1 MQVYAKSNRLS
12 LKIILLFIAVL
23 FLAYL
28 PVSTFLFFLKN
39 DAFNGY
45 FPPKF
50 FMSESIHAG
59 YLPLWNPYINFGIPQ
74 YGDMSGGYWS
84 PVTWLVA
91 STVGYNAYTFTI
103 EVLFYILLGG
113 IGVYKLTGLG
123 DIDKRVRL
131 IAGIAFMCGGYNIGH
146 LQHFNWVSGAAFLPW
161 CLWSYY
167 LLFKNGS
174 KKKAVLAAVFF
185 YLLIASAHPGI
196 TIGAFYFFSAL
207 TLFFFFTNE
216 GTSPFVQRLPRMV
229 NLYSIFLVCL
239 LLLSAGMIVGYLDI
253 IPHFVRGE
261 KVSLSDSLLNPTSFQ
276 SWISAILPFS
286 TVKNDHLFQTD
297 ISMRNC
303 YFSLV
308 LFLFFIKA
316 CVSKKSSWQKFL
328 LVTGLFFVLLSAGGF
343 FKMFAYKFIPLVGYV
358 RLNGEFRI
366 FALICFI
373 LLASLQLNK
382 FIQNKQPFHG
392 AIKRIYYVIEILVF
406 GTIIFGIYMTVSTH
420 DSFIFR
426 RQEIMDAPAFSM
438 KLKGLLDA
446 ISFYDTLWLQGT
458 IQLFI
463 LWGIKWCLKFGNWN
477 LLVKIV
483 VADMIIAC
491 LLNIPFTGVGKA
503 SVADVQ
509 AVLNKSPI
517 GIPIPDLEA
526 SGTSNTINMI
536 EASLVGDWSF
546 YNKQPGAKQEA
557 FYPIA
562 LKNMRQYFEQPPSDR
577 SLIDSPYIFLIN
589 PANAALQVNAYSP
602 NSINLT
608 VTAASENELVF
619 KQNFYPHWYYQNG
632 NEKREVNQYGINFM
646 SVPVIKGTNNIVIS
660 FEPRRVKIAMAVSL
674 TVLVLCLVL
683 LFTLKSK
690 PPSPS

>member
-1 MQVYAKSNRLS
+1 
-12 LKIILLFIAVL
+12 
-23 FLAYL
+23 
-28 PVSTFLFFLKN
+28 
-39 DAFNGY
+39 
-45 FPPKF
+45 
-50 FMSESIHAG
+50 MSESIHAG

-113 IGVYKLTGLG
+113 VGVYKLTGLA
-123 DIDKRVRL
+123 DMDKRVRL

-167 LLFKNGS
+167 LLIKNGS
-174 KKKAVLAAVFF
+174 VKNAVLAAIFF
-185 YLLIASAHPGI
+185 YLLVASAHPGI
-196 TIGAFYFFSAL
+196 TIGAFYFFGAF
-207 TLFFFFTNE
+207 TFFFFLKKENN
-216 GTSPFVQRLPRMV
+216 SPLSQGLKRTLYP
-229 NLYSIFLVCL
+229 YSIFLACL
-239 LLLSAGMIVGYLDI
+239 LLLSAGMIVGYLDF

-261 KVSLSDSLLNPTSFQ
+261 KITLSDSLLNPTSFQ

-286 TVKNDHLFQTD
+286 TVKHDHLFQTD

-308 LFLFFIKA
+308 LFIFFIKA
-316 CVSKKSSWQKFL
+316 CVSKKSSWQRFL
-328 LVTGLFFVLLSAGGF
+328 LVTGLFFLMLSAGGF
-343 FKMFAYKFIPLVGYV
+343 FKTFAYKFIPLVGYV

-366 FALICFI
+366 FALLCFI
-373 LLASLQLNK
+373 LLASLELNK
-382 FIQNKQPFHG
+382 FIQDKRSFHG
-392 AIKRIYYVIEILVF
+392 ALKRIYYVIEILVF
-406 GTIIFGIYMTVSTH
+406 GAIIFGIYMAVSTH
-420 DSFIFR
+420 DSFISR
-426 RQEIMDAPAFSM
+426 RQEIMQAPAFSM
-438 KLKGLLDA
+438 KLKSFLDA

-477 LLVKIV
+477 LLVKMV

-517 GIPIPDLEA
+517 GIPVPDLK
-526 SGTSNTINMI
+526 TSNTGNTINMT
-536 EASLVGDWSF
+536 EGSLVGDWSF
-546 YNKQPGAKQEA
+546 YNKQPGVKQEA

-562 LKNMRQYFEQPPSDR
+562 LKNMRQYFEQPASKRDF
-577 SLIDSPYIFLIN
+577 IDSAYIFLIN
-589 PANAALQVNAYSP
+589 PTTASLLVNAYSP
-602 NSINLT
+602 NSIDLT
-608 VTAASENELVF
+608 VTAASENQLVF

-632 NEKREVNQYGINFM
+632 NEKKEVNQKGINFM
-646 SVPVIKGTNNIVIS
+646 SVPVIKGTNNIIIS
-660 FEPRRVKIAMAVSL
+660 FEPRWVKIAMVVSL
-674 TVLVLCLVL
+674 VALAICLAL